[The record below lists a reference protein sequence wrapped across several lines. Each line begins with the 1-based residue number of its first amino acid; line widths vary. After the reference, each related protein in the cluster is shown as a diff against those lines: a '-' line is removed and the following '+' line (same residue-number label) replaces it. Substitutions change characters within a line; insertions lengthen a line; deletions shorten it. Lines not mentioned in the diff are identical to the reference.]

1 MTQETINCLNCHHD
15 FELRLH
21 KKARWA
27 AAGAAALVGSAAT
40 ESLLGG
46 IIIGAVAYSAA
57 TAYDEHRAR
66 TCPECKTVSFPAK
79 SAAHQVASPEV
90 AIPVHH

>member
-1 MTQETINCLNCHHD
+1 MTQANINCLNCHHD
-15 FELRLH
+15 FELQRH

-27 AAGAAALVGSAAT
+27 AAGAGVLVGSAAT

-46 IIIGAVAYSAA
+46 IILGAIAYSVA
-57 TAYDEHRAR
+57 TAYDEHRAH

-79 SAAHQVASPEV
+79 SAAPRVEAAEHS
-90 AIPVHH
+90 IPVH